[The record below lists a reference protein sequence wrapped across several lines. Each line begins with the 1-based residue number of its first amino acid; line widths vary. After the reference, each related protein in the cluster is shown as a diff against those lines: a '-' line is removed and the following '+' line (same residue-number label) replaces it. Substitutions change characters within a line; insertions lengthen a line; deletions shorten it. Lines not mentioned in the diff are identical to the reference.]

1 MQRSPGGL
9 RSNTTPRLAE
19 LADHRPEWRT
29 WIGLLDTAWRSLNDA
44 GWASPLDPAELATTP
59 AGSPGAAPLLH
70 SKTLRLDPDRV
81 QHLVHQL
88 ASTSGQGETQGGNSL
103 LNFRPSPEEA
113 LALVSAAIRQDGEAL
128 AGLAAER
135 GVNPGAVA
143 AVAHL
148 TALPLLQSS
157 RRQLEPL
164 LPDYW
169 HAGYC
174 PVCAA
179 WPVLAERRGLDRS
192 RRLRC
197 GRCAADWEV
206 PWLFCIYCG
215 ERNHEKLGS
224 LEPDET
230 GEALKVETCATCA
243 GYLKS
248 IATLQGFDPFDLL
261 LEDLGT
267 IELDLVAL
275 ERNYQRPLKSGFT
288 LEVNVAANA
297 SSRAR

>member
-1 MQRSPGGL
+1 MQRTPGGL
-9 RSNTTPRLAE
+9 RSHPTPRLAE
-19 LADHRPEWRT
+19 LSDQRPEWRT

-44 GWASPLDPAELATTP
+44 GWASPLEPAEVATRP
-59 AGSPGAAPLLH
+59 AGLPHAAPLLH
-70 SKTLRLDPDRV
+70 GRTLRLDADRA
-81 QHLVHQL
+81 QRLVHQL
-88 ASTSGQGETQGGNSL
+88 ASTSAEGELEGGNSL
-103 LNFRPSPEEA
+103 THYRPSPEEA
-113 LALVSAAIRQDGEAL
+113 LTLVSAAIRQDGEAL
-128 AGLAAER
+128 AGMAAER
-135 GVNPGAVA
+135 GVNAGALA

-148 TALPLLQSS
+148 AALPLLQST
-157 RRQLEPL
+157 RRQLESL

-224 LEPDET
+224 LEPDEA
-230 GEALKVETCATCA
+230 GEMLKVETCATCA

-248 IATLQGFDPFDLL
+248 IATLQGFDAFDLL

-275 ERNYQRPLKSGFT
+275 ERNYRRPLKSGFILDVHVT
-288 LEVNVAANA
+288 ANA

>member
-1 MQRSPGGL
+1 L
-9 RSNTTPRLAE
+9 DDAE
-19 LADHRPEWRT
+19 
-29 WIGLLDTAWRSLNDA
+29 
-44 GWASPLDPAELATTP
+44 WASPLDQTELAATPHTSSPDSPLLHGRTIRLDPTPAQGLVHRLAAAAAEGDLNGGLSLSSFQPSAEEALGLISAAVRQDMSAVAELA
-59 AGSPGAAPLLH
+59 ADRGVDPGAL
-70 SKTLRLDPDRV
+70 
-81 QHLVHQL
+81 
-88 ASTSGQGETQGGNSL
+88 
-103 LNFRPSPEEA
+103 
-113 LALVSAAIRQDGEAL
+113 
-128 AGLAAER
+128 
-135 GVNPGAVA
+135 A

-148 TALPLLQSS
+148 SALPLLQTCG
-157 RRQLEPL
+157 RELEHL
-164 LPDYW
+164 LPSFW

-215 ERNHEKLGS
+215 ERNHAKLGS
-224 LEPDET
+224 LEPEDK
-230 GEALKVETCATCA
+230 GEVVKVETCATCQ

-248 IATLQGFDPFDLL
+248 IASLQGFAALDLL

-275 ERNYQRPLKSGFT
+275 ERNYRRPVQSGFA
-288 LEVNVAANA
+288 LEIQVAPHA

>member
-1 MQRSPGGL
+1 MQRTAGGL
-9 RSNTTPRLAE
+9 RIDTTSRLAE
-19 LADHRPEWRT
+19 LADRRPEWRT

-44 GWASPLDPAELATTP
+44 GWAFPFDRAELATTP
-59 AGSPGAAPLLH
+59 AGSSQGAPLLH
-70 SKTLRLDPDRV
+70 GRTLRPDANRL

-88 ASTSGQGETQGGNSL
+88 ASISAEGDLQGGNSL
-103 LNFRPSPEEA
+103 RQYRPSPDEA
-113 LALVSAAIRQDGEAL
+113 LTLVSAAIRQDSEGL
-128 AGLAAER
+128 AGLAVER
-135 GVNPGAVA
+135 GVNAGALA

-148 TALPLLQSS
+148 AALPLLQSS
-157 RRQLEPL
+157 RRQLEVL

-179 WPVLAERRGLDRS
+179 WPALAERRGLDRS

-224 LEPDET
+224 LEPDEQ
-230 GEALKVETCATCA
+230 GEVLKVETCATCA

-248 IATLQGFDPFDLL
+248 IATLQGFDAFDLL

-275 ERNYQRPLKSGFT
+275 ERNFRRPLKSGFA
-288 LEVNVAANA
+288 LEVQVAADA